1 MFYLFPFFL
10 GVEGDGLQK
19 INDRINGLV
28 EGISVVFIQEFYQYF
43 FKLMNIRC
51 EDAVE
56 VLPVCLYNMT

>member
-28 EGISVVFIQEFYQYF
+28 EGISVVCVSIQYDITSGRDRLDESNRYYF
-43 FKLMNIRC
+43 TR
-51 EDAVE
+51 E
-56 VLPVCLYNMT
+56 